1 MEFSNHWDICGAIEI
16 MEDINIPYYRSFY
29 FNLALKPGAK
39 SGDLQKVE
47 IYNENLSVMYVKK

>member
-1 MEFSNHWDICGAIEI
+1 VEFSNHLDICGAIEN

-39 SGDLQKVE
+39 SGDVRVTMKTYL
-47 IYNENLSVMYVKK
+47 